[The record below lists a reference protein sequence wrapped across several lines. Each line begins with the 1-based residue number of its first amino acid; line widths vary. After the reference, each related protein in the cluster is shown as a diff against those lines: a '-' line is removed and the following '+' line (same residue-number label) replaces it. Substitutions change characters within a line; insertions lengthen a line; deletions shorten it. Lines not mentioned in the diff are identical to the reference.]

1 MGRWIFTSDLH
12 GYAPFYEA
20 LVAATAAHRP
30 SIVILGGDLGPHA
43 AAHDGPAVQRAFWT
57 GPFRDYAARI
67 RAASPGV
74 RLFILMGN
82 DDWAVNH
89 DVFEAGDPALWSV
102 LHDRVH
108 ELGEAEGG
116 LALAGLSWVPITP
129 FGIKDWERFDT
140 ADSPPGLR
148 LDGWRST
155 PAGLEPVRVRSRG
168 ARRDDRRRAGRPRSG
183 ARTRRARSTS
193 SIRRRTARPA
203 TASTAATHVGSRALR
218 AFLERTQPP
227 LSLSGHIHEG
237 PAVSGR
243 FHDAIGRTRVVNPG
257 QFDGDKRWCAVM
269 FDPADPAGA
278 IEHTVRGRG

>member
-1 MGRWIFTSDLH
+1 VGRWLFTSDLH
-12 GYAPFYEA
+12 GHFPFYEA

-43 AAHDGPAVQRAFWT
+43 SAQDGPAVQRAFWT

-67 RAASPGV
+67 HAAAPGA

-116 LALAGLSWVPITP
+116 LALAGLSWVPVTP

-155 PAGLEPVRVRSRG
+155 PAGLEPVRFDPAARG
-168 ARRDDRRRAGRPRSG
+168 ATIADALADLERRSDP
-183 ARTRRARSTS
+183 ARTVYVVHSPPFG
-193 SIRRRTARPA
+193 TACDRIHGGA
-203 TASTAATHVGSRALR
+203 HVGSRALR

-227 LSLSGHIHEG
+227 LSLSGHIHES
-237 PAVSGR
+237 PTVSGR

-257 QFDGDKRWCAVM
+257 QFDGDKRWCAVL

-278 IEHTVRGRG
+278 IEHTVRGPG

>member
-1 MGRWIFTSDLH
+1 VGRWLFTSDLH
-12 GYAPFYEA
+12 GHSPFYEA

-43 AAHDGPAVQRAFWT
+43 GAHDGPAVQRAFWT

-67 RAASPGV
+67 RAAAPGS

-102 LHDRVH
+102 LHDQVY

-140 ADSPPGLR
+140 ADSPPGMR
-148 LDGWRST
+148 LDGFRST
-155 PAGLEPVRVRSRG
+155 PAGLEPVEFDPAARG
-168 ARRDDRRRAGRPRSG
+168 ATIEDALADLERRSDP
-183 ARTRRARSTS
+183 ARTVYVIHSPPFG
-193 SIRRRTARPA
+193 TACDRIHGGM
-203 TASTAATHVGSRALR
+203 HVGSRALR

-227 LSLSGHIHEG
+227 LSLSGHIHES
-237 PAVSGR
+237 PTVSGR

-257 QFDGDKRWCAVM
+257 QFEGDKRWCAVL

-278 IEHTVRGRG
+278 IEHTVRGPG

>member
-20 LVAATAAHRP
+20 LVAATAVHRP

-43 AAHDGPAVQRAFWT
+43 GPPEQRKFWT
-57 GPFRDYAARI
+57 GPFRDHAARV
-67 RAASPGV
+67 REASPGV

-89 DVFEAGDPALWSV
+89 DVFEDGDPALWSV

-140 ADSPPGLR
+140 ADSPPGMR
-148 LDGWRST
+148 LDGFRST
-155 PAGLEPVRVRSRG
+155 PAGLEPFEFDPAARG
-168 ARRDDRRRAGRPRSG
+168 ATIEDALADLGRRTDP
-183 ARTRRARSTS
+183 ARTVYVVHSPPWG
-193 SIRRRTARPA
+193 TACDRIHGGM
-203 TASTAATHVGSRALR
+203 HVGSQALR

-243 FHDAIGRTRVVNPG
+243 FHDVIGRTRVVNPG
-257 QFDGDKRWCAVM
+257 QFDGDKQWCAVILE
-269 FDPADPAGA
+269 PADPAA
-278 IEHTVRGRG
+278 PIEHTVRGLG

>member
-1 MGRWIFTSDLH
+1 
-12 GYAPFYEA
+12 
-20 LVAATAAHRP
+20 
-30 SIVILGGDLGPHA
+30 
-43 AAHDGPAVQRAFWT
+43 
-57 GPFRDYAARI
+57 
-67 RAASPGV
+67 
-74 RLFILMGN
+74 
-82 DDWAVNH
+82 VNH

-116 LALAGLSWVPITP
+116 LALAGLSWVPVTP

-155 PAGLEPVRVRSRG
+155 PAGLEPVRFDPAARG
-168 ARRDDRRRAGRPRSG
+168 ATIADALADLERRSDP
-183 ARTRRARSTS
+183 ARTVYVVHSPPFG
-193 SIRRRTARPA
+193 TACDRIHGGA
-203 TASTAATHVGSRALR
+203 HVGSRALR

-227 LSLSGHIHEG
+227 LSLSGHIHES
-237 PAVSGR
+237 PTVSGR

-257 QFDGDKRWCAVM
+257 QFDGDKRWCAVL

-278 IEHTVRGRG
+278 IEHTVRGPG